1 MWKVF
6 TPIICLYFWLFMKC
20 GAMAGELR
28 LGESARILKNTREL
42 LFSRTL
48 SCSVPPCPL
57 YFFLSFSLSHWLL
70 QIPWPSWP
78 TEYMLCTRL
87 YYPNW
92 SCRTGSTSYLS
103 ISLSIDGLSE
113 FGSGSIFPLRIQGS
127 CSERANILTSPI
139 NLLTLTVTD
148 GTLMFNLQVMHSP
161 ILTQYGSSLYS
172 WKMWQPL
179 HHVLSGDF
187 GRIVAQRDRVATIQ
201 ESLVAIQQNRFH
213 KIGHTIKYWYM
224 AQEMN
229 HSLPFFCFVIQ
240 N

>member
-78 TEYMLCTRL
+78 TEYMLCTML
-87 YYPNW
+87 HYPNW
-92 SCRTGSTSYLS
+92 SCRMGSTSHCLYVVFQNLV
-103 ISLSIDGLSE
+103 LFPD
-113 FGSGSIFPLRIQGS
+113 FPSGFKGPAWR
-127 CSERANILTSPI
+127 
-139 NLLTLTVTD
+139 
-148 GTLMFNLQVMHSP
+148 
-161 ILTQYGSSLYS
+161 
-172 WKMWQPL
+172 
-179 HHVLSGDF
+179 
-187 GRIVAQRDRVATIQ
+187 GRIFWHHQFIYWHCQ
-201 ESLVAIQQNRFH
+201 M
-213 KIGHTIKYWYM
+213 GHCCSIYK
-224 AQEMN
+224 
-229 HSLPFFCFVIQ
+229 
-240 N
+240 

>member
-1 MWKVF
+1 
-6 TPIICLYFWLFMKC
+6 
-20 GAMAGELR
+20 MAGELR

-48 SCSVPPCPL
+48 SCSAPPPL
-57 YFFLSFSLSHWLL
+57 PAPSISFFLSHFLIDCFKFLGPLLANWTHALHYFTLSKL
-70 QIPWPSWP
+70 I
-78 TEYMLCTRL
+78 
-87 YYPNW
+87 
-92 SCRTGSTSYLS
+92 
-103 ISLSIDGLSE
+103 LSE
-113 FGSGSIFPLRIQGS
+113 GKNLIVYMVFQNLVLFPDFPIGIQGS
-127 CSERANILTSPI
+127 CLERPNILTSPI

-148 GTLMFNLQVMHSP
+148 GTIMFDLQVMHSL
-161 ILTQYGSSLYS
+161 ILTQFRSSLFS
-172 WKMWQPL
+172 WKIWQPL

-213 KIGHTIKYWYM
+213 KIGHTIKYWYIT
-224 AQEMN
+224 QEMN